1 MSVARSDFLR
11 NLDGIVQAIDL
22 EAVAKGALGTGI
34 PPSLFVLR
42 RGILVTGLIALET
55 FVRERTVEA
64 LGTLERWPRSYEE
77 LPEKL
82 RTAARLNAL
91 SYLQSFARM
100 LKRQDDDYEYELKA
114 EIAKMASGDG
124 TVLRF
129 TKFVSGDYTG
139 NLSDAGLKEL
149 LSNLQV
155 ENCWNTF
162 RVFAGHAGIGVPSV
176 QEIVKSTVRK
186 RHRSAHSST
195 YSPTATEI
203 VELPLNLLCIALCFD
218 VSISASMEQALADPA
233 RWARGE
239 LAWSD
244 AVNLYFTEPHHGRFR
259 LLKPGAT
266 RAMRIV
272 DTFADAKAFVPRPVV
287 GSIAVLVEHDTSGRP
302 VVWAIL

>member
-11 NLDGIVQAIDL
+11 NLDGIVQAIGL
-22 EAVAKGALGTGI
+22 EAVAQGALGTAI

-91 SYLQSFARM
+91 SHLQSFARM

-129 TKFVSGDYTG
+129 TKFVAGDYTG
-139 NLSDAGLKEL
+139 NISDAGLKEL

-162 RVFAGHAGIGVPSV
+162 RIFAGQAGIGVPSV

-203 VELPLNLLCIALCFD
+203 AELPLNLLCIALCFD
-218 VSISASMEQALADPA
+218 VSISASMEQALVDSA

-244 AVNLYFTEPHHGRFR
+244 AVNLYFTQPHHGRFR
-259 LLKPGAT
+259 LLKAGAT

-272 DTFADAKAFVPRPVV
+272 DTFADAKAIVPRAAV